1 MDVAPEI
8 TQRAAQPYAG
18 ISAWVTM
25 ASVGSVAHRIPEI
38 FGWLGSRGIGPAG
51 PPFFRYHVIDMEREL
66 LVEVGVP
73 VASEIEDDG
82 EIRGGTLPAG
92 RFAVMTHTGAPQTL
106 MAATSALLDW
116 AAGQGLAWDVAPTDK
131 GEQWGCRLEFYLTNP
146 ADEPDT
152 SKWQTELAFRLAD

>member
-1 MDVAPEI
+1 MDGTPEI

-18 ISAWVTM
+18 ISAWVTT
-25 ASVGSVAHRIPEI
+25 ASIGSVAHRIPEI
-38 FGWLGSRGIGPAG
+38 FRWLGSRGIGRAG

-66 LVEVGVP
+66 LVEVGLP

-92 RFAVMTHTGAPQTL
+92 RFAVMSHTGSPQTL

-116 AAGQGLAWDVAPTDK
+116 AAAQGLAWDVTQTDK

-152 SKWQTELAFRLAD
+152 SKWVTELAFRLAD